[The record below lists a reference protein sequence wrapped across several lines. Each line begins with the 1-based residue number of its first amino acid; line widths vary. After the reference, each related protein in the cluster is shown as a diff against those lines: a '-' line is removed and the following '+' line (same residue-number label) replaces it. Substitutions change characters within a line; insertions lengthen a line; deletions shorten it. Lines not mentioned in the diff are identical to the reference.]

1 MDWFLIIATLAAF
14 IILLVV
20 GFYILIYYSH
30 PDDKNDAYFPKA
42 VVVLG
47 FVLAGGTVLLLPL
60 DVANNEGYPGCDGFD
75 TELCGGLNMELFW
88 NIFFWLIPIWVF
100 LLIPFMTFYYEADDG
115 MLMAGTS
122 IGGEYKSKLRTA
134 VVWEGGVVIVV
145 GLSMALAYLFLSNS
159 DVPIREY
166 NGISISDTLVQ
177 VEPNPIYQVTPQ
189 FNGTNSALLPFQPT
203 QIAPMGT
210 ADLGVLNQVQKD
222 DELQSIVLQVNIGT
236 FLAGFMAFVGW
247 FFFAVFGGIGLAAL
261 PLDLILTFVNRP
273 RHMDAVEFAEAQQS
287 IRERVNDLV
296 TVGEELKLE
305 IDGKEGEGEKKK
317 SWFGG
322 GQTREEKKIM
332 NEFRRAV
339 FLLEKDVEDFQNC
352 SANYNKTNP
361 LIPFA
366 ALLFGIFAIII
377 SICWVV
383 QIAIYVLPEE
393 PIHPFLNTYFAWFD
407 NWFPL
412 FGVLTVAIFATYL
425 LFCAIK
431 GCFKFGLRFL
441 FFTLHPM
448 EVNKTYMSSFMF
460 NIGLVLLC
468 ALPVVQ
474 FCSTAFADYARYATV
489 QQVFGTQIQYL
500 QFFRY
505 FWTNNIFV
513 YILLSFTAL
522 TILYLTCKP
531 RDRSTNAIDLRDRL
545 KSR

>member
-1 MDWFLIIATLAAF
+1 MDWFLIIATVAAF
-14 IILLVV
+14 FILLVV

-30 PDDKNDAYFPKA
+30 PDDKNDAYFPKI

-47 FVLAGGTVLLLPL
+47 FVLAGATVLLLPL

-75 TELCGGLNMELFW
+75 TEICGGLNMELFW

-134 VVWEGGVVIVV
+134 IVWEGGVIIVV
-145 GLSMALAYLFLSNS
+145 GLTMGLCYMLLSDS
-159 DVPIREY
+159 DIPIREY
-166 NGISISDTLVQ
+166 NVTSISDILTQ
-177 VEPNPIYQVTPQ
+177 VDPDPVYSVEAQ
-189 FNGTNSALLPFQPT
+189 FNGTTLLPFQPT
-203 QIAPMGT
+203 AIAPMGT
-210 ADLGVLNQVQKD
+210 PDLAVLEKVQRND
-222 DELQSIVLQVNIGT
+222 DMESIVLQVNIGT
-236 FLAGFMAFVGW
+236 FLAGFMAFIGW

-273 RHMDAVEFAEAQQS
+273 RHMDPTEFAEAQQS

-296 TVGEELKLE
+296 TVGEELKVE
-305 IDGKEGEGEKKK
+305 IEGKEEEGEKKK

-322 GQTREEKKIM
+322 GPSRESKKIM
-332 NEFRRAV
+332 NEFRKAV

-352 SANYNKTNP
+352 SENYNKTNP

-366 ALLFGIFAIII
+366 ALLLGILSIII
-377 SICWVV
+377 SICWIV
-383 QIAIYVLPEE
+383 QIAIYVFPEE
-393 PIHPFLNTYFAWFD
+393 PIHPFLNDYFAWFD

-489 QQVFGTQIQYL
+489 QQVFGTQIEYL